1 MPGGLYKEVTDM
13 KQHEAD
19 KPYDPGKDPYF
30 LEAEHI
36 IPADVFGVGRLV
48 VFAVLAL
55 AILAYKL
62 FGWLGLVIVAAAG
75 AALYAAWRLVKKSRV
90 AAVTAEGWTN
100 RHNQVVCECITP
112 REKKFD
118 EKFYRLECRDCG
130 KSQNVQATRIRG
142 AKCPH
147 CRDKK

>member
-1 MPGGLYKEVTDM
+1 MPASLSKEVTDM
-13 KQHEAD
+13 RQHEAD

-48 VFAVLAL
+48 TFTVLAL
-55 AILAYKL
+55 AILAFKL
-62 FGWLGLVIVAAAG
+62 FGWLGLIIVAALG
-75 AALYAAWRLVKKSRV
+75 AAVLVALRLAKKARV
-90 AAVTAEGWTN
+90 EAVTAKGWTN
-100 RHNQVVCECITP
+100 KHNQVVCECITP